1 MHTGVALTNSQTCRN
16 TGSLDYQD
24 GTLFVLATTY
34 VIPSYRIPCDGV
46 VVGWEFCYQ
55 ILNVPSVTFYP
66 SVWRWNGND
75 RYTLV
80 HASAVTYVPQL
91 GGAVFICD
99 NYTLPADQQISVLT
113 NDTIG
118 LYTTTRSNILTT
130 SESND
135 TLAYSAEGNQSS
147 IIITGDAGFVTQQR
161 FHVAIVAEI
170 SESSYIYV
178 PCSFVYN
185 HLMFAHRGYC
195 LYLNSH
201 NQI

>member
-1 MHTGVALTNSQTCRN
+1 M
-16 TGSLDYQD
+16 
-24 GTLFVLATTY
+24 
-34 VIPSYRIPCDGV
+34 
-46 VVGWEFCYQ
+46 VGWEFCYQ